1 VQEERV
7 TSGAKV
13 TFKLQDVVCPDL
25 TPVFEHVGPE
35 FLVTGQVSYLSDCGE
50 QRDHF
55 VIVDVNGMHTP
66 LIVPVARLN
75 RTPVYDEDPAVRER
89 AKRRLTPA

>member
-1 VQEERV
+1 VQEVRI
-7 TSGAKV
+7 TSGATV
-13 TFKLQDVVCPDL
+13 TFTLHDVVCPDL

-35 FLVTGQVSYLSDCGE
+35 LLVTGQVSYLSDCGE

-75 RTPVYDEDPAVRER
+75 RTPVNNEDPDIRER
-89 AKRRLTPA
+89 VKRRLTPA